1 LIVTKDKDGDKD
13 PEEEK
18 KDVDV
23 SNLVGKK
30 GVPDFWFRA
39 IKNNQMIFELVKE
52 KDEDILKH
60 IRHIDSEKTD
70 KPNKALKVNFHFNEN
85 EYFTNDVI
93 SLKIQYKDDSD
104 EVLKTEGTVIN
115 WKDGKD
121 VTKKKVKKK

>member
-1 LIVTKDKDGDKD
+1 VTKDKDGDKE

-23 SNLVGKK
+23 SNLIGKK
-30 GVPDFWFRA
+30 GVPDFWSRA

-52 KDEDILKH
+52 KDEEILKH

-70 KPNKALKVNFHFNEN
+70 KPNKALKVNFYFNEN

-93 SLKIQYKDDSD
+93 SLKIHYKDDSD